1 MARGGRTTAAGDH
14 GRRGRGQGCA
24 TVDRVMAEDASMA
37 DEVMAEA
44 ASTVD
49 RFVAEDASTADELVA
64 EASSTSNEVVAET
77 ASTADELWPRLRSRQ
92 TRSLPR
98 LRPRWTGSE
107 YAESLPRGTFTEEG
121 RDTSRAASRRF
132 ALWDLNAIC
141 PCAVTRKRPRRK
153 RPTPCGHPSI
163 TSGPTWRSR

>member
-1 MARGGRTTAAGDH
+1 
-14 GRRGRGQGCA
+14 
-24 TVDRVMAEDASMA
+24 MAEDASMA

-121 RDTSRAASRRF
+121 RDTSRVASF
-132 ALWDLNAIC
+132 
-141 PCAVTRKRPRRK
+141 CAVGPQRNLSVRCNQETAAAEAPNPMRPPIDYK
-153 RPTPCGHPSI
+153 WADVEEQVRP
-163 TSGPTWRSR
+163 